1 METPDYEGGIGGK
14 IRRRPLRRAAATP
27 YDRPPTP
34 ARGLVVRPSEPGW
47 LSKLVDP
54 ASRLITSSASK
65 LFSCVLRKRLPAPSY
80 IPENL
85 HICKERMKETI
96 ASYFML
102 FWFAMQ
108 ELSAELQENKADC
121 ENNATNNSDS
131 NKVMEF
137 EQLIRQKTFT
147 RKFEHLT
154 GILHSRTLDSDLP
167 KPDKKFVEMT
177 VPLPAKD
184 IESSRP
190 HEDITTPA
198 NVQVIDDQTASP
210 VELAKAYMGSKFPS
224 VSPSSLRWHRRHIF
238 QEHKTVPCNSTYAT
252 KPFDLK
258 GPRSVVRFSGSAEI
272 PDSVTPTSHDI
283 SAMYGMSCSP
293 YYKVSDVV
301 YDGEGSSKKGNAGL
315 LPFQTPETTRQ
326 LGGRQVLKRR
336 SSVLDDDFGSYGSIR
351 RIRQKVATMTP
362 SKKVRHLFLSG
373 NRCLVPSTPFKKDVQ
388 DDSSLNQEPNC
399 LDQQQGG
406 NRISDSAVASVLP
419 QSKQIENKIFQ
430 QLDKL
435 VPLSKEKSPKIKDYP
450 LDGSPANKHAFSKG
464 QSLGNLK
471 DIFSNYNSSF
481 YKQETV
487 NVLGENGP
495 STSISGV
502 KSVPEADT
510 MQKPA
515 IKMSAPEDTQV
526 NNMDALMDPSC
537 QLKNG
542 DELKKSPEKP
552 VRSSVIRTEEFPPR
566 TSASIPS
573 SSSDF
578 SKAADVKPL
587 NDIVVNNGKGFTFP
601 FASAPS
607 ISQPPSTPTIATPL
621 VGKTVAQ
628 KGESVFPLFSFGSED
643 SNRLEFSS
651 ATTMGSS
658 NATSGLKHS
667 TSNATTSA
675 LKGSKSDRGEGQITG
690 NLSRSVGLVDSSD
703 KSTMNNS
710 IVFSFGNSCN
720 ESFPNGSLSSSS
732 TSASVMTLP
741 GRTAGLIFSTTA
753 SALASSSSSS
763 SSSVAQIFSTVPSL
777 LFGST
782 SSMVS
787 TTSVP
792 QSLAE
797 SNATNLEGS
806 PLSINC
812 ASPGATANF
821 KFGGNSS
828 TILTA
833 DYQFSRADSN
843 PVLAASTVPSI
854 SSTVSAASTLF
865 SGSNSNQS
873 AVAPTSTFS
882 GASNSNQSA
891 VVPTSTLSSASNSSQ
906 SAVAPTSTFSGASNS
921 NCNLSLTQSNS
932 LVSSVVDN
940 GTTMSG
946 SVTGFIGIQA
956 TQAKS
961 GTSPFSKSSGSQFG
975 SCSSPTF
982 GMNVSSS
989 FSPSS
994 SHFGEATTSSKPF
1007 SSSSMFSFSGGAGFS
1022 SLGASSSFAPAAS
1035 SSIFGS
1041 TFQPSTTPAFDT
1053 VGSSPFSGLAFGA
1066 PTSGSSPFVFGSSSP
1081 PVFSFG
1087 SAGAN
1092 SSSISSARTAFGS
1105 QNSAVG
1111 FSPGTPGNDQMN
1123 VKDSMAEDPNQSAVG
1138 TIPPFGQPGT
1148 SSSFP
1153 VFGAPATQSASSVFQ
1168 FGGQQNSSLPP
1179 GPSPFQAAGSHEF
1192 PQGGS
1197 FSLGTGGGDKS
1208 GRRIVRVKRDRSR
1221 KK

>member
-34 ARGLVVRPSEPGW
+34 ARGLVVQPSEPGW

-65 LFSCVLRKRLPAPSY
+65 LFSCVLRKRLPAPSVDGALG
-80 IPENL
+80 E
-85 HICKERMKETI
+85 EGFQSGQEGVE
-96 ASYFML
+96 AAFV
-102 FWFAMQ
+102 

-137 EQLIRQKTFT
+137 EQLIKQKTFT
-147 RKFEHLT
+147 RDQFEHLT
-154 GILHSRTLDSDLP
+154 GILHSRILDSDLP
-167 KPDKKFVEMT
+167 KPDKKLVEMT

-190 HEDITTPA
+190 HDDITTPA
-198 NVQVIDDQTASP
+198 NVQAIDDQTASP

-293 YYKVSDVV
+293 YYK
-301 YDGEGSSKKGNAGL
+301 GEGSSKKGNAGL

-406 NRISDSAVASVLP
+406 NRISDSAVAFVLP

-464 QSLGNLK
+464 IS
-471 DIFSNYNSSF
+471 NSSF

-502 KSVPEADT
+502 KSVSEADT
-510 MQKPA
+510 MQKQA
-515 IKMSAPEDTQV
+515 IKMSTPEDTQV

-542 DELKKSPEKP
+542 DEVKKSPEKP
-552 VRSSVIRTEEFPPR
+552 VRSSVIRTEGFPPR

-607 ISQPPSTPTIATPL
+607 ISQPPSTPTVATPL
-621 VGKTVAQ
+621 VEKTVAQ

-658 NATSGLKHS
+658 NATSGLKNS

-675 LKGSKSDRGEGQITG
+675 LKGSISDRGEGQITG
-690 NLSRSVGLVDSSD
+690 NLSRSVGLVDSLD

-741 GRTAGLIFSTTA
+741 GRTASLIFSTTA

-828 TILTA
+828 TMLTA

-906 SAVAPTSTFSGASNS
+906 SAVAPTSTFSG
-921 NCNLSLTQSNS
+921 
-932 LVSSVVDN
+932 
-940 GTTMSG
+940 
-946 SVTGFIGIQA
+946 
-956 TQAKS
+956 
-961 GTSPFSKSSGSQFG
+961 
-975 SCSSPTF
+975 
-982 GMNVSSS
+982 
-989 FSPSS
+989 
-994 SHFGEATTSSKPF
+994 
-1007 SSSSMFSFSGGAGFS
+1007 
-1022 SLGASSSFAPAAS
+1022 
-1035 SSIFGS
+1035 
-1041 TFQPSTTPAFDT
+1041 
-1053 VGSSPFSGLAFGA
+1053 LAFGA

-1092 SSSISSARTAFGS
+1092 SSSISSAHTAFGS

-1148 SSSFP
+1148 SSSLP

-1168 FGGQQNSSLPP
+1168 FGVQQNSSLPP
-1179 GPSPFQAAGSHEF
+1179 GPAPFQAAGSHEF